1 MKILLD
7 RTPFSTN
14 KKTSQNNKQTS
25 FMSRSIVS
33 EFKKASKS
41 LRDIFTYNE
50 TIPEADTLNE
60 LIENYTIKNKAFENT
75 TKLFE
80 EINKCLDRSNI
91 NNYYKDFQITTNFT
105 HKMEALPPNKGFN
118 RIAGYQD
125 IKDTLM
131 RNFIIKSVMM
141 SKTSQNASVPNA
153 VLFYG
158 PTGNGKT
165 TFAKALAE
173 QSLSEFNIID
183 CGQQTPQETNKL
195 LNMYLDNAKKTF
207 QASGDEKTRTI
218 VVLNEAETVLNEK
231 SPVYNEIAKK
241 IPTISK
247 DYATTLFLT
256 SNFPRFINKELF
268 KQDLTPLK
276 IGIKPAD
283 FSTAKD
289 LIKQTIENL
298 NKKFKDFDE
307 LTKLFFKED
316 NLYSNGK
323 IKNTVLMPFKFTNE
337 PNLDDFSKTIQSSR
351 PSITQTDIKQFEED
365 IKYFDNI

>member
-1 MKILLD
+1 MKILTTD
-7 RTPFSTN
+7 
-14 KKTSQNNKQTS
+14 KKNTYYRSNTS
-25 FMSRSIVS
+25 FLGFNPAKRFIKVATNLKDS
-33 EFKKASKS
+33 F
-41 LRDIFTYNE
+41 
-50 TIPEADTLNE
+50 
-60 LIENYTIKNKAFENT
+60 IKNKIKPETDTINDLIDDYMVKNKNFELANME
-75 TKLFE
+75 FE
-80 EINKCLDRSNI
+80 LIDEYLSKSSIDYFKKDKDIAAKFLHNI
-91 NNYYKDFQITTNFT
+91 S
-105 HKMEALPPNKGFN
+105 ELPPNKGFN

-131 RNFIIKSVMM
+131 NNFIIKLVMM
-141 SKTSQNASVPNA
+141 SKTSQNASVPNS

-173 QSLSEFNIID
+173 QSLSELNVID
-183 CGQQTPQETNKL
+183 WGQQTPQETNKL

-207 QASGDEKTRTI
+207 QTSGDEKTRTI

-268 KQDLTPLK
+268 KQDLTPIK

-323 IKNTVLMPFKFTNE
+323 IKNIVLMPFKFTNE